1 MRPSKVR
8 SPDEVRASHG
18 DVANQSRAVQREMSI
33 RPIFPLIPINEGY
46 GPKPYDA
53 RRPALRQAQLQALA
67 RAARVLALGQDEP
80 DVWGAW
86 LQALQQAS

>member
-33 RPIFPLIPINEGY
+33 RPVFPLIPINEGFE
-46 GPKPYDA
+46 PKFYDA
-53 RRPALRQAQLQALA
+53 RRPARLQAFA